1 MKIENLRLRKLT
13 FRDTFLFVKEVLFSN
28 FLKFFELFCFWV
40 IFSFVLL
47 YVVRFFSDYID
58 ALLFLL
64 AYIIFYLF
72 YLTFIAQ
79 SRAVID
85 KKQIGLIKTIKDVFD
100 GFLNR
105 RGLDLLEL
113 IPAVIVVFL
122 IAFFPSNIFAIPLAF
137 IITLATIIFVAW
149 TILVQPVVVIKKI
162 AVIPAIKYSISLISG
177 YFPFVLGLIFIL
189 AIGCLIFYLPFV
201 FIKTSILF
209 HKFFILSFIGIEVML
224 FAIMLTIVY
233 TNLEVAWSIGFKSRT
248 TDFPKDNTQ
257 ENNHEFTEF
266 FNNVPEIK
274 IEEENKD
281 NSEEK

>member
-28 FLKFFELFCFWV
+28 FLKFFELLCLWV

-58 ALLFLL
+58 ALFFLI
-64 AYIIFYLF
+64 AYIVFYLF

-79 SRAVID
+79 SRAAID
-85 KKQIGLIKTIKDVFD
+85 KTQIDLKKTIKDVFD
-100 GFLNR
+100 GFLTR

-137 IITLATIIFVAW
+137 IITLATLVFVAW

-162 AVIPAIKYSISLISG
+162 AVVPAIRYSINLISG
-177 YFPFVLGLIFIL
+177 YFPFVLGLILTL
-189 AIGCLIFYLPFV
+189 AIGCLIFYLPFA
-201 FIKTSILF
+201 FIKTSIFF
-209 HKFFILSFIGIEVML
+209 HKFFILSFAGIEVML

-233 TNLEVAWSIGFKSRT
+233 TNLEIAWSIGFKNRA
-248 TDFPKDNTQ
+248 TDFPKENKQ

-266 FNNVPEIK
+266 FNSVPEIK
-274 IEEENKD
+274 IEEEKKE
-281 NSEEK
+281 NSKRK